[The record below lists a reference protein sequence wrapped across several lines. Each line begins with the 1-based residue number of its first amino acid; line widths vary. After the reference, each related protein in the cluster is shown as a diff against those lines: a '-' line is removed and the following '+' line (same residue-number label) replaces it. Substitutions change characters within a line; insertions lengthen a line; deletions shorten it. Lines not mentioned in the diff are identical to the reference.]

1 MKLIPKLINLWI
13 SLPLSVIC
21 LSANA
26 NTTTTASTTT
36 TTVATTA
43 STPAATTTVAAPAA
57 TSTMAAP
64 KKEDAASVKYGVS
77 YEAGYSLQAQTQP
90 DGSRKQSMSHS
101 FTPKLSYGEYSSSI
115 SFGYEQDLV
124 DTATTG
130 GWSDP
135 TIGLS
140 KKAWTLGDYF
150 KLGPSANL
158 TLPMTDES
166 KNEVGL
172 MYNIGGALSLSLNTK
187 NLGMESLSL
196 SYQLAVNKNF
206 TNYDTNATTGAPLN
220 SHKMRNRIGIG
231 YNITDSLS
239 FFNMFDFNSSYSVN
253 GVVTNS
259 FFSLQSFG
267 YGINDNVSIS
277 LAHSNGGA
285 YLKKGTYENN
295 LKFFDSKS
303 SNYSLGLEVSL

>member
-1 MKLIPKLINLWI
+1 MKLNFWI
-13 SLPLSVIC
+13 SLPLSMIC
-21 LSANA
+21 LIANA

-36 TTVATTA
+36 TTVAST
-43 STPAATTTVAAPAA
+43 TPAASTVAAPAA
-57 TSTMAAP
+57 TSTTAAP
-64 KKEDAASVKYGVS
+64 KKEEAPSIKYGVT
-77 YEAGYSLQAQTQP
+77 YEAGYSMQAQAQP
-90 DGSRKQSMSHS
+90 DGKRKQSMSHS
-101 FTPKLSYGEYSSSI
+101 FTPSLSYGEYKSTVSI
-115 SFGYEQDLV
+115 GYEQDLV
-124 DTATTG
+124 NSASNG
-130 GWSDP
+130 FADP
-135 TIGLS
+135 TFALS

-150 KLGPSANL
+150 KLGPSGTL

-187 NLGMESLSL
+187 TLGMEALSA

-206 TNYDTNATTGAPLN
+206 TNYDTNSEGNPQT
-220 SHKMRNRIGIG
+220 SHKLRNRLSIG
-231 YNITDSLS
+231 YNITDAFS

-253 GVVTNS
+253 GVVTNG

-267 YGINDNVSIS
+267 YSINNNVSVS

-295 LKFFDSKS
+295 LKFFDEKG
-303 SNYSLGLEVSL
+303 SNYSFALEVNL